1 MRPSGGLLQLWQAAQ
16 ICHNSHPEWKNKTNY
31 STNALQSLFPHR
43 REGPVAPTCSG
54 KRKFEDRMTLS
65 EAKADDFTDT
75 KDYVDFIQAKLKNV
89 NIKIIK

>member
-1 MRPSGGLLQLWQAAQ
+1 M
-16 ICHNSHPEWKNKTNY
+16 I
-31 STNALQSLFPHR
+31 
-43 REGPVAPTCSG
+43 
-54 KRKFEDRMTLS
+54 LS

>member
-1 MRPSGGLLQLWQAAQ
+1 MGCYNFGKPHKYVTTPIR
-16 ICHNSHPEWKNKTNY
+16 NEKNKTNY